1 MLDTAAHRGWTEIKV
16 KGIEEFRRE
25 AWLEGQGRGISVT
38 GYKPNELDLQELK
51 KREQMFL
58 RN

>member
-1 MLDTAAHRGWTEIKV
+1 M